1 MLAGIQN
8 LLLQGAQQSAAA
20 GSQRHGACRAVNVPH
35 QLLKGLEQHAAATG
49 ARPLLIQLSSDQ
61 VYAGTK
67 AFWTEADTCEAVNV
81 YGRSKLEAE
90 SVIKARRRAQLPVHV
105 LRTAACQAGLAAEI
119 CGACRGNGLSML
131 YCAAPSS
138 TARSHP
144 RR

>member
-1 MLAGIQN
+1 M
-8 LLLQGAQQSAAA
+8 
-20 GSQRHGACRAVNVPH
+20 PH

-67 AFWTEADTCEAVNV
+67 AFWTEADACEAVNV
-81 YGRSKLEAE
+81 YGRSKVEAE
-90 SVIKARRRAQLPVHV
+90 SLIQARRCARLPVHM
-105 LRTAACQAGLAAEI
+105 LRTAACQAGPAAET
-119 CGACRGNGLSML
+119 CGACRGNGPSTL
-131 YCAAPSS
+131 YYAVPSS